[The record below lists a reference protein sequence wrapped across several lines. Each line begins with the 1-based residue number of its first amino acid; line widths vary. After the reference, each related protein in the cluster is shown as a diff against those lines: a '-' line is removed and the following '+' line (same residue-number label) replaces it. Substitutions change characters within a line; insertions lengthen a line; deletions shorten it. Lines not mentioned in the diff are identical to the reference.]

1 MAAPCGKQA
10 TSVKASRCKSSAIMP
25 TSTEF
30 FKLCQSQV
38 ALLTQGMGAALSI
51 VYLTEELTT
60 SPDTQLI
67 PFVAHPEVALNWGE
81 EQILSF
87 LAQVGANLYP
97 RRLLTADSGID
108 PQTDANQTQAL
119 LAQVSPASPYRIS
132 DGLLPKQQMVLP
144 LIYQERVMGL
154 LVTARADRAWNE
166 VEQAQIEHVAQ
177 TLTAACI
184 LEWRSRWLAQ
194 DLQQQQLLEE
204 QKTDLFDDLLHQ
216 FRNPLTAVRTFG
228 KLLLKRLRPGDTNR
242 SVAESIVR
250 ESDRLQE
257 LLQQLDT
264 AIDLDV
270 TDLLP
275 LLHSD
280 QEPQSPFQPPLPSET
295 ATRLPDPRT
304 ETRMLLGSAIDLR
317 PQAITTVL
325 QPLLE
330 TAAAIAQDRQ
340 LTLQSEIPANLPP
353 LLIDGRALREVLNNL
368 LDNAL
373 KYTPAGGQ
381 IYIGVQRQP
390 VSESPI
396 TGLPQSGFQP
406 LYYQVI
412 VIADTGPGIPPED
425 LQHLFERHYRGIQ
438 ATTDIPGTGLGLT
451 IARELVSQM
460 GGHIQIFSPAVA
472 SGLIPANLSQL
483 AQPEP
488 AQKSIGTAAA
498 VWLCE
503 VSDVE
508 ASDKADVL
516 VTPTEI
522 I

>member
-1 MAAPCGKQA
+1 M
-10 TSVKASRCKSSAIMP
+10 
-25 TSTEF
+25 
-30 FKLCQSQV
+30 
-38 ALLTQGMGAALSI
+38 
-51 VYLTEELTT
+51 
-60 SPDTQLI
+60 
-67 PFVAHPEVALNWGE
+67 
-81 EQILSF
+81 
-87 LAQVGANLYP
+87 
-97 RRLLTADSGID
+97 
-108 PQTDANQTQAL
+108 
-119 LAQVSPASPYRIS
+119 
-132 DGLLPKQQMVLP
+132 
-144 LIYQERVMGL
+144 
-154 LVTARADRAWNE
+154 
-166 VEQAQIEHVAQ
+166 
-177 TLTAACI
+177 
-184 LEWRSRWLAQ
+184 
-194 DLQQQQLLEE
+194 
-204 QKTDLFDDLLHQ
+204 FDDLLHQ

-353 LLIDGRALREVLNNL
+353 LLIDRRALREVLNNL

-472 SGLIPANLSQL
+472 SGLIPANFSQL

-488 AQKSIGTAAA
+488 TQKSIGTAAA